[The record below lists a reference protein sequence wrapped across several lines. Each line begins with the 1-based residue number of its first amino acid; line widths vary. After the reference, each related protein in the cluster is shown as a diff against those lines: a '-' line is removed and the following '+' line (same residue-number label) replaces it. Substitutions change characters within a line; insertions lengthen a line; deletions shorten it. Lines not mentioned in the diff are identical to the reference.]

1 MQERFT
7 GALALAIAV
16 AVGLGAVTAFA
27 QDDMEQRM
35 QNLEERQ
42 GILGT
47 EFQRLQSLFVLPE
60 DADYKSAYGLGPA
73 ASKIYGRERGL
84 SLGGYGQTWLQ
95 VFDHKQDKWD
105 YLRFVLYLGYKFT
118 DNLLLNVEI
127 EVEHADEI
135 FLEFATIDYLYRPE
149 MNFRFGMVLM
159 PVGFVNEIHE
169 PPYYYGNQRPVVEQT
184 IIPTTWRENGAG
196 LFGEIADGLVQYRLY
211 TTTNLSAG
219 NTKECCSG
227 TASGF
232 SSSGV
237 RGGRQKGSRTLADM
251 AIVARVDATP
261 MNGLLVGGSVVSGD
275 TGQGLPF
282 GDTTAAAT
290 MTMWEGHAQYQYRG
304 LHLRGLYVRNSI
316 EDTDILSAAR
326 GQGISET
333 QWGWYGEIAYD
344 ILPLFNPDT
353 RLGFVPFV
361 RYERFNTQ
369 EEVPAGFTPDETKN
383 RTVVTTGVSFYLHPN
398 VVFKIDY
405 RQFDSEG
412 GDISDQNDLN
422 FGVGYAF

>member
-1 MQERFT
+1 MRKRF
-7 GALALAIAV
+7 LSPLSV
-16 AVGLGAVTAFA
+16 MVVVLGLGAAAVSA
-27 QDDMEQRM
+27 QDDMDQRM
-35 QNLEERQ
+35 QSLEERQ
-42 GILGT
+42 GILAT
-47 EFQRLQSLFVLPE
+47 EFERLRSLFVLPE

-95 VFDHKQDKWD
+95 IFDHKQDKWD
-105 YLRFVLYLGYKFT
+105 YLRFVLYAGYKFT
-118 DNLLLNVEI
+118 DKLLLNVEI
-127 EVEHADEI
+127 EIEHADEI

-149 MNFRFGMVLM
+149 VNFRFGMVLM

-196 LFGEIADGLVQYRLY
+196 FFGEIADGMVQYRLY

-237 RGGRQKGSRTLADM
+237 RGGRQKGSRALADM
-251 AIVARVDATP
+251 AVVARVDATP
-261 MNGLLVGGSVVSGD
+261 MNGLLVGGSVVRGD
-275 TGQGLPF
+275 TGQGLAF
-282 GDTTAAAT
+282 GDSRAAAT
-290 MTMWEGHAQYQYRG
+290 MTMWEGHAQYQYRA

-316 EDTDILSAAR
+316 EGTDILSAAR
-326 GQGISET
+326 GQGISEI

-344 ILPLFNPDT
+344 ILPLVNPDS
-353 RLGFVPFV
+353 RLGLVPFV
-361 RYERFNTQ
+361 RYERFNTKRKSRR
-369 EEVPAGFTPDETKN
+369 VSRLTKPRTAPSLPWVSAFTCIPTSCSRLITASSIPRAAIYRI
-383 RTVVTTGVSFYLHPN
+383 RT
-398 VVFKIDY
+398 I
-405 RQFDSEG
+405 
-412 GDISDQNDLN
+412 
-422 FGVGYAF
+422 

>member
-1 MQERFT
+1 MQKRFAGVLSLVLT
-7 GALALAIAV
+7 V
-16 AVGLGAVTAFA
+16 VFGLGAGAAFA
-27 QDDMEQRM
+27 QDDLEQRM
-35 QNLEERQ
+35 QGLEERQ
-42 GILGT
+42 GILAT
-47 EFQRLQSLFVLPE
+47 EFERLRSLFVLPE
-60 DADYKSAYGLGPA
+60 ESDYKSAYGLGPA

-95 VFDHKQDKWD
+95 MFDHKQDKWD
-105 YLRFVLYLGYKFT
+105 YLRFVLYAGYKFT
-118 DNLLLNVEI
+118 DKLLLNVEI
-127 EVEHADEI
+127 EIEHADEI

-169 PPYYYGNQRPVVEQT
+169 PAYYYGNQRPVVEQT

-196 LFGEIADGLVQYRLY
+196 LFGEFAGGAVQYRLY

-219 NTKECCSG
+219 NTKDKSG

-237 RGGRQKGSRTLADM
+237 RGGRQKGSRALADM

-275 TGQGLPF
+275 TGQGLSF
-282 GDTTAAAT
+282 GDSTAAAT

-304 LHLRGLYVRNSI
+304 LHLRGLYVRNTI
-316 EDTDILSAAR
+316 DDTDILSAAK
-326 GQGISET
+326 GQGISEI

-344 ILPLFNPDT
+344 ILPLVNPES
-353 RLGFVPFV
+353 RLGLVPFV

-383 RTVVTTGVSFYLHPN
+383 RTVVTMGVSFYLHPN

-422 FGVGYAF
+422 IGVGYVF